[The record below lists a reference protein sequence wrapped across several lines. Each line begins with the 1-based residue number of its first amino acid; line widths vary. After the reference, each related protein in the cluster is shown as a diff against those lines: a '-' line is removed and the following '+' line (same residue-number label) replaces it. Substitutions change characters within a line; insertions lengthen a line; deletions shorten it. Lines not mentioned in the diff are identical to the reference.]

1 MTLGDVF
8 SEKLTPLDSSKIKK
22 TINKNKISTNNIR
35 NTKLENV
42 LKNLIYPVDTSGQ
55 SQYADLINFTAD
67 NYVDIILDRLSK
79 VNLNTI
85 ENSAIS
91 QSSNVE
97 GKPTER
103 ISFKLKGLIKE
114 INSKLEILLENP
126 TSAADEKIQKINENL
141 KQINNVVQSI
151 KESYNNTKTF
161 LTYKDD
167 NFKTLRSYLSIL
179 ESYAELLRV
188 TPSSKQLGD
197 AFEDTLK
204 MAIENEVNKGVG
216 NLFDQA
222 NMQVSGAKKFGNIG
236 VPRTA
241 NTGGVNLT
249 ITLDY
254 SALSD
259 IDEDSK
265 KIYSSMEKRGKGYTI
280 LYTPIQDKWSKMDV
294 EIFFN
299 DNNTAKLSLKNW
311 ANIISSNESF
321 GLGETNILGA
331 LIRSAGLNSS
341 QNYSLAL
348 LSNSS
353 SILNSAHNFAKLSI
367 AADIL
372 MGISQKDNWA
382 SDLVINDRSEK
393 CIYVYNIPSLLND
406 IEKNLN
412 ITGYN
417 GSYLGS
423 ISHNILKNIKV
434 RENRTNKY
442 IQNMFGLLKSKM
454 VSVKLSSGALPK
466 KN

>member
-1 MTLGDVF
+1 
-8 SEKLTPLDSSKIKK
+8 
-22 TINKNKISTNNIR
+22 
-35 NTKLENV
+35 
-42 LKNLIYPVDTSGQ
+42 
-55 SQYADLINFTAD
+55 
-67 NYVDIILDRLSK
+67 
-79 VNLNTI
+79 
-85 ENSAIS
+85 
-91 QSSNVE
+91 
-97 GKPTER
+97 
-103 ISFKLKGLIKE
+103 
-114 INSKLEILLENP
+114 
-126 TSAADEKIQKINENL
+126 
-141 KQINNVVQSI
+141 
-151 KESYNNTKTF
+151 
-161 LTYKDD
+161 
-167 NFKTLRSYLSIL
+167 
-179 ESYAELLRV
+179 
-188 TPSSKQLGD
+188 
-197 AFEDTLK
+197 
-204 MAIENEVNKGVG
+204 
-216 NLFDQA
+216 
-222 NMQVSGAKKFGNIG
+222 
-236 VPRTA
+236 
-241 NTGGVNLT
+241 
-249 ITLDY
+249 
-254 SALSD
+254 
-259 IDEDSK
+259 
-265 KIYSSMEKRGKGYTI
+265 
-280 LYTPIQDKWSKMDV
+280 MDV

-311 ANIISSNESF
+311 ANIISSNESS

-466 KN
+466 KIDKNKK